1 MNEFNFEHVYGEILN
16 IEEKLREYRTWTEDF
31 EDEETHEVMTF
42 ERREVIGM
50 RKPDATQAA
59 RIAELEA
66 CILAHLQE
74 LSDDELNTM
83 YYRTHKLAYLE
94 EAMAR
99 NLEWATGMFKLSFWI
114 IVIFLLL
121 MLAIL

>member
-16 IEEKLREYRTWTEDF
+16 IEERLREYRTWTEDF

-50 RKPDATQAA
+50 RKPDAIQAA

>member
-1 MNEFNFEHVYGEILN
+1 MNEFNFEHIYCEILN
-16 IEEKLREYRTWTEDF
+16 IEEKLREYRIWTEDF

>member
-1 MNEFNFEHVYGEILN
+1 
-16 IEEKLREYRTWTEDF
+16 
-31 EDEETHEVMTF
+31 MTF